1 MQCNCYN
8 SLVVEGNYGEKS
20 YMILIDI
27 ILIETLK
34 LWIVYELWWVLNMLF
49 NIRSL
54 LLREK

>member
-34 LWIVYELWWVLNMLF
+34 SWIVYELWWVLKHV
-49 NIRSL
+49 IQY
-54 LLREK
+54 